1 MVCWSS
7 SSQIERRP
15 RAPVL
20 RASAFLA
27 ISCSASGS
35 NTSSTPSS
43 AGDDALGG
51 LAHGGGRRL
60 ILVHIEIVHG
70 LGVIHV
76 RAKGTHHLVLREGQL
91 EDLVAGLNAFIKG
104 THHLVLRE
112 GQLED
117 LVAGLNAFIADEH
130 AVLALD
136 ELANL
141 LLGLPAERAANLAV
155 ALHAGG
161 AAELVARH

>member
-1 MVCWSS
+1 MGAQGILDGIAHQNATIMVVHSHGHGTLG
-7 SSQIERRP
+7 
-15 RAPVL
+15 VL
-20 RASAFLA
+20 LA
-27 ISCSASGS
+27 HDILGQRVVDLVRGGH
-35 NTSSTPSS
+35 

-60 ILVHIEIVHG
+60 ILVHIEIIHG

-76 RAKGTHHLVLREGQL
+76 RAKGTHHLVLREGLL
-91 EDLVAGLNAFIKG
+91 EDLVTGL
-104 THHLVLRE
+104 
-112 GQLED
+112 D
-117 LVAGLNAFIADEH
+117 AFIADEH
-130 AVLALD
+130 AVLTLD

-141 LLGLPAERAANLAV
+141 LLGLTAERAANLAV